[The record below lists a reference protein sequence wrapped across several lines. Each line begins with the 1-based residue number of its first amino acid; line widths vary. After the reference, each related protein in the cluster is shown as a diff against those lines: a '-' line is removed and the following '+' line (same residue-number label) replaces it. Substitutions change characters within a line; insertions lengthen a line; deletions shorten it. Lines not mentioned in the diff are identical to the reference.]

1 MELEG
6 RIETMENTLKILQDE
21 LHGIAAK
28 KADVADVAQKVDLE
42 QVGQCVQAIRHEV
55 TDIVKR
61 KASREFV
68 ESSVQN
74 LQQELVD
81 ALLRKVDINQMQQQ
95 LHMELEQVQQ
105 PLQQELELVRND
117 IAGIGIENKLHM
129 TDLLKALEGKVDNRQ
144 LREHLD
150 GKVDVETLEQCLQ
163 DVRGSL
169 DAVVSKTD
177 FEHIE
182 KRISVMHHDFTEASQ
197 LKVTDLERIDQSML
211 AMQQE
216 YVEALHLKVD
226 KDVTEQIAADQHE
239 LVHALQRKA
248 DMAYVET
255 SLQAIS
261 HAVSNKADSKEVGQ
275 CVEIMQKTFR
285 QEVMDTLSEKA
296 DAEQVEQLCRNQSSN
311 AAQLGASVEDLSRR
325 LVALSSDKADRDK
338 VVEIVEAVR
347 EEMIESMKR
356 HSATESEDVDRRVQA
371 AVRTVADQVGSM
383 ADQRKV
389 DQQLGLVRQELVDAV
404 ASKADI
410 KLMTERLT
418 AMQESLSEQVD
429 RQVNGARQEFTSI
442 VGRKADVEQ
451 LDQRVNAVQ
460 QEIAE
465 VLEPRAAADQ
475 HASQVVESTP
485 FSQIESWMEERMV
498 LVKMELNKL
507 VDRKADTVRVDHVQQ
522 EITHRVDQ
530 RVQAAQ
536 QEITHHV
543 DQRVRAAQQELSE
556 QVDERARTT
565 RKELAELV
573 NLAPEVTER
582 ARQIEQAAQ
591 EKQCFST
598 RDAKAA
604 SGFPNGDYTRQDADL
619 YDGSERVRSL
629 LNKLVQPGVNRETGL
644 VKGGGYPP
652 PK

>member
-182 KRISVMHHDFTEASQ
+182 KRMSV
-197 LKVTDLERIDQSML
+197 
-211 AMQQE
+211 MQQE
-216 YVEALHLKVD
+216 HVEALHLKVD

>member
-169 DAVVSKTD
+169 DAAVSKTD

-182 KRISVMHHDFTEASQ
+182 KRMSV
-197 LKVTDLERIDQSML
+197 
-211 AMQQE
+211 MQQE
-216 YVEALHLKVD
+216 HVEALHLKVD